1 MAIDLAFVWAI
12 LIAFA
17 VLAYVM
23 LDGFDLGIGIL
34 FPASSG
40 PEQRDVM
47 INSVAPV
54 WDGNETWLVLGGGGL
69 FAAFPLAY
77 AVLLPALYAPLT
89 AMLLALVLRGVAFE
103 FRFRTERAK
112 WAWDCAF
119 WGGSVLAALAQGI
132 ALGAFIQGFVV
143 DGRAYAGG
151 WFDWLTPFS
160 IMTGIAVVV
169 GYALLGATWLI
180 MKTEGALQHWCF
192 RITPPLAAAVVGLIV
207 IVSIWTPLL
216 DPAIAARWFGWPNI
230 VLVAPV
236 PLLVA
241 GTSPRPLPSDQGTA
255 RAPALPAVAGPVR
268 ALLRGPGNQPVSLR
282 RAAPHHHLGGGGTA
296 GEPGLS
302 PGRRADPDPDHPRL
316 HRACLLDLPR
326 QGRSRRRLP
335 LSPPRSR
342 QAAAAAGLVCRTLG
356 CWRCGACGGRLCDQT
371 GARNLMVVCR
381 ARPCGIW
388 AARISGT
395 QGYWLDIGHG
405 IALLAFHCQPAPCWT
420 R

>member
-1 MAIDLAFVWAI
+1 MMAIDLAFVWAI

-69 FAAFPLAY
+69 LAAFPLAY
-77 AVLLPALYAPLT
+77 AVLLPALYAPLI

-103 FRFRTERAK
+103 FRFRTTRAK
-112 WAWDCAF
+112 LAWDCAF
-119 WGGSVLAALAQGI
+119 WGGSVLAALMQGI

-143 DGRAYAGG
+143 EGRAYAGG
-151 WFDWLTPFS
+151 WWDWLTPFS
-160 IMTGIAVVV
+160 ILTGIAVVV

-180 MKTEGALQHWCF
+180 MKTEGALQDWCF
-192 RITPPLAAAVVGLIV
+192 RITLPLAAAVVGLIV

-216 DPAIAARWFGWPNI
+216 DATIAASWFGWPNI
-230 VLVAPV
+230 VFVSPV

-241 GTSPRPLPSDQGTA
+241 GASLALYRAIQARRERLPFLLSQG
-255 RAPALPAVAGPVR
+255 LF
-268 ALLRGPGNQPVSLR
+268 LLSYVGLGNQPLSLH
-282 RAAPHHHLGGGGTA
+282 RAAQHHHLAGRGTA
-296 GEPGLS
+296 GEPGL
-302 PGRRADPDPDHPRL
+302 PARRRADPDPDHPRL
-316 HRACLLDLPR
+316 YRLRLLDLPR

-335 LSPPRSR
+335 LRPRR
-342 QAAAAAGLVCRTLG
+342 LRTTLRRLAWFAGLWAAGVLAVAAFGYVLRLALG
-356 CWRCGACGGRLCDQT
+356 L
-371 GARNLMVVCR
+371 
-381 ARPCGIW
+381 
-388 AARISGT
+388 
-395 QGYWLDIGHG
+395 
-405 IALLAFHCQPAPCWT
+405 
-420 R
+420 

>member
-69 FAAFPLAY
+69 LAAFPLAY

-103 FRFRTERAK
+103 FRFRTTRAK
-112 WAWDCAF
+112 WLWDCAF

-132 ALGAFIQGFVV
+132 ALGAFIQGFAV

-160 IMTGIAVVV
+160 ILTGIAVVV

-180 MKTEGALQHWCF
+180 MKTEGALQDWCF
-192 RITPPLAAAVVGLIV
+192 RVTRPLGAAVVGLIA

-216 DPAIAARWFGWPNI
+216 DPTIAARWFDWPNI
-230 VLVAPV
+230 VLVSPV

-241 GTSPRPLPSDQGTA
+241 G
-255 RAPALPAVAGPVR
+255 
-268 ALLRGPGNQPVSLR
+268 
-282 RAAPHHHLGGGGTA
+282 AAFA
-296 GEPGLS
+296 
-302 PGRRADPDPDHPRL
+302 L
-316 HRACLLDLPR
+316 HRAI
-326 QGRSRRRLP
+326 QGRHEFQPFL
-335 LSPPRSR
+335 LSQGLFVLSYVGLGISLYPYIVPRSITIW
-342 QAAAAAGLVCRTLG
+342 QAAAPSESLIFLLVGALILIPTILAYTAHAYWIFRGKVDPAG
-356 CWRCGACGGRLCDQT
+356 
-371 GARNLMVVCR
+371 
-381 ARPCGIW
+381 
-388 AARISGT
+388 
-395 QGYWLDIGHG
+395 GYH
-405 IALLAFHCQPAPCWT
+405 
-420 R
+420 